1 MNTTYLLVKTTFY
14 VVFIDIFTTSYFN
27 ENINKMLESAFEQ
40 LKLSEGTDD
49 FEQFLLLFEKEK
61 KQGQNY
67 VALSTL
73 PKGLHYRLIQE
84 DFIIK
89 REERTIKRF
98 LFFKRNV
105 LYYIVRPSQ

>member
-1 MNTTYLLVKTTFY
+1 
-14 VVFIDIFTTSYFN
+14 
-27 ENINKMLESAFEQ
+27 MLESAFEQ
-40 LKLSEGTDD
+40 LKLSECSDD

-84 DFIIK
+84 DYVIK
-89 REERTIKRF
+89 REERKVTRF
-98 LFFKRNV
+98 LFFKKSV
-105 LYYIVRPSQ
+105 LYYIVKPSK

>member
-1 MNTTYLLVKTTFY
+1 MI
-14 VVFIDIFTTSYFN
+14 VFIDLFDTFTTSYFN

-40 LKLSEGTDD
+40 LKLSECSDD
-49 FEQFLLLFEKEK
+49 FEQFLLLLEKGK

-84 DFIIK
+84 DYIIK

-98 LFFKRNV
+98 LFFKKSV
-105 LYYIVRPSQ
+105 LYYVVRPSQ